1 VLEVTEGKCW
11 WHMSEAKVHEAEG
24 FEASNRPAIL
34 LLPSHVQ
41 SLQVVKEVVCLPADT
56 VTPVHVPPRRS
67 SSQTAAA
74 C

>member
-1 VLEVTEGKCW
+1 
-11 WHMSEAKVHEAEG
+11 MSEAKVHEAEG
-24 FEASNRPAIL
+24 CEASNRPAFL

-41 SLQVVKEVVCLPADT
+41 SLQVVEQVVRLPANT
-56 VTPVHVPPRRS
+56 ITPVHVPQRRS